1 MGHLHIVCVQFR
13 ILSVN
18 FEIPSYSGGIEMI
31 RLRITTLIISL
42 EILNLDVCCKKSDFF
57 GAFGPKGLD
66 NQLSQILYLPTSGSV
81 NRY

>member
-1 MGHLHIVCVQFR
+1 MDHLHIVCVQFR

-18 FEIPSYSGGIEMI
+18 FEISFYSGGIEMI

-42 EILNLDVCCKKSDFF
+42 EILNQDVCCKKSDFF

-66 NQLSQILYLPTSGSV
+66 NQLSQILYLLTSVSV